1 MTHTT
6 GEVYDDVCRIFWWTV
21 GPGDLQCISLP
32 PDTAVAGLQRSSSEL
47 VYNFPLWFKVRC
59 LCNAYS
65 LLSCVKSHGKW
76 LVAHLEMIFPAILI
90 YRNFDL
96 VRKQDWLS
104 PVHSG
109 RLEYICRD
117 LFYPPRCIDALFG
130 VRIPFRSLVHSPE
143 VNPDSSPPVQSPVT
157 ERVVPKS
164 YQREGQPRKTTVV
177 Q

>member
-1 MTHTT
+1 MSVQ
-6 GEVYDDVCRIFWWTV
+6 EIFNVAPYLRI
-21 GPGDLQCISLP
+21 
-32 PDTAVAGLQRSSSEL
+32 QRSRNSNGVL
-47 VYNFPLWFKVRC
+47 LNWCTIFLFDLKCGVYV
-59 LCNAYS
+59 AYS

-76 LVAHLEMIFPAILI
+76 LVAHLEMSFPAILI
-90 YRNFDL
+90 DFDL

-104 PVHSG
+104 PVHLG
-109 RLEYICRD
+109 RMEYICRD
-117 LFYPPRCIDALFG
+117 SFYPLRCIDALFG
-130 VRIPFRSLVHSPE
+130 VRIPFRSLVHNPE